1 MTVEELKEALE
12 CLDDDVQIKVAL
24 QPNYPMKG
32 SLLNVCTEH
41 KNDDEEQVCWLAVS
55 GNQDY
60 GVPRVVWEES
70 DIYEDEED

>member
-1 MTVEELKEALE
+1 MTVGELKEALE
-12 CLDDDVQIKVAL
+12 CLDDDVQINVAL
-24 QPNYPMKG
+24 QPTYPMKG
-32 SLLNVCTEH
+32 SLLNVCIEH

-55 GNQDY
+55 DNQDY